1 MAEGHERQ
9 ARRIPDV
16 SINPMSFGQMSP
28 AAQWSLAKL
37 NGSRGGRVSAR
48 RRKRKTKTAAVKSRK
63 RSNTRRGK
71 ARLVKGSPAAK
82 RYMAS
87 IRRKRR
93 K

>member
-1 MAEGHERQ
+1 M
-9 ARRIPDV
+9 
-16 SINPMSFGQMSP
+16 SINPLSFGQMSP

-48 RRKRKTKTAAVKSRK
+48 RRKRKTKAAAPKRRKSAK
-63 RSNTRRGK
+63 RGR